1 MTIHRWSLAL
11 PILAASLLF
20 SGCAPLVVGGAVAT
34 AAVATDRRTTGSL
47 IEDQAIEM
55 RVRSALADVPGMR
68 EQSHIN
74 VTSYNGIVLLSG
86 ESPSETLRDHAGDIA
101 RNSEKVRRVDNE
113 VQIAAP
119 SSGMTRASDSYITS
133 KVKASLLKVK
143 IKDFD
148 PLRVKVVTENGTV
161 YLMGLVT
168 QEEGAAATDVAR
180 QVGGVQRIVKLFE
193 LLN

>member
-86 ESPSETLRDHAGDIA
+86 ESPSETLRDQAGDIA

>member
-1 MTIHRWSLAL
+1 MTNYRWTLAF
-11 PILAASLLF
+11 PILAASLLT
-20 SGCAPLVVGGAVAT
+20 SACAPLVVGGAATT
-34 AAVATDRRTTGSL
+34 AAVAIDRRTTGAV

-55 RVRSALADVPGMR
+55 RVRSALAEVPGMR

-86 ESPSETLRDHAGDIA
+86 ETPSETLREQAGDIA
-101 RNSEKVRRVDNE
+101 HNSDKVKRVHNE
-113 VQIAAP
+113 LQVAAP
-119 SSGMTRASDSYITS
+119 SSGMTRASDSYVTS
-133 KVKASLLKVK
+133 KVKAALIKVK
-143 IKDFD
+143 LPGFD

-161 YLMGLVT
+161 YLMGLVSR
-168 QEEGAAATDVAR
+168 QEADAATDVAR